1 MSGPSPS
8 NGNGPRRPDPGAD
21 DEFARAYADGYGEG
35 LREAFREVL
44 GHAARG
50 HTVQELRMLIESR
63 LARLREDVDLKRRS
77 LTGPP
82 RQPSWSALLRP
93 PSPVP
98 LAPPAARPAPG
109 ERLFPVLV
117 PGESYLFRE
126 ERPAR
131 ASAFVAAN
139 AAAFPRVVVA
149 SFRPPDLAAVGPER
163 LTVLRVGPGGGGPS
177 SPTELSGRLR
187 AAMEGPGGAL
197 VYLDVFEM
205 MATEH
210 GVDPMLRFVAWATQ
224 SAQSTGS
231 TVVLSVD
238 PKGVDDRT
246 MSLLKRSF
254 AGLV

>member
-35 LREAFREVL
+35 LREALREVL

-63 LARLREDVDLKRRS
+63 LARLRDDVELKRRS

-82 RQPSWSALLRP
+82 RQPSWSALFRP
-93 PSPVP
+93 PAPAPLVP
-98 LAPPAARPAPG
+98 AAARPAPG
-109 ERLFPVLV
+109 ERVVPVLS

-126 ERPAR
+126 ERPLR
-131 ASAFVAAN
+131 AVAFVEANGAAY
-139 AAAFPRVVVA
+139 PRLLVA
-149 SFRPPDLAAVGPER
+149 SFRPPALPGIDPGR
-163 LTVLRVGPGGGGPS
+163 LTVLRVGPGATGPT
-177 SPTELSGRLR
+177 SPTDLSGRLR

-197 VYLDVFEM
+197 VYLDVFEI

-224 SAQSTGS
+224 TAQATGS

-238 PKGVDDRT
+238 PKGVEDRT
-246 MSLLKRSF
+246 LSLLQRSF
-254 AGLV
+254 TNLL